1 MQWGYSGSA
10 GEGTRKMTFP
20 IAFTSYCLNVQGTGS
35 NVSSQATVAWSGLST
50 TSFNLI
56 IGNSGAIYYIAIGYQ
71 QWGRTGS
78 ISGDTTKTITY
89 PVAYTSAF
97 YSIALVS
104 MDNVSDWNTEISG
117 TPSTSRVTII
127 VRGKQRSNVY
137 WISLGKQQW
146 GICKSET
153 TTTFPLKFSNACYSV
168 VLTMNFASNRYEN
181 PYVNNINSSGFYC
194 SMSWSAQQNMTWLA
208 IGK

>member
-1 MQWGYSGSA
+1 
-10 GEGTRKMTFP
+10 MTFP

-104 MDNVSDWNTEISG
+104 MDNASDWNTEISG
-117 TPSTSRVTII
+117 TPSTSSVTII

-146 GICKSET
+146 GKRNGKGSSGEHRGSVS
-153 TTTFPLKFSNACYSV
+153 FPIAFNTCVNVIA
-168 VLTMNFASNRYEN
+168 TQIN
-181 PYVNNINSSGFYC
+181 PYNSNENDIFQQIESLSTSSFTYWSQNSSAGCYDGG
-194 SMSWSAQQNMTWLA
+194 SYWIA
-208 IGK
+208 IGY